1 MTRDDN
7 NNNMIK
13 KYIFKLYKYTQLDWN
28 AMKCLNNK
36 KVLYNKKRMFMM
48 QKKEDYA
55 KNKTTLI
62 QRDNFGIYSYNY
74 WSSYKKN
81 RYSYKEESKIG
92 VNDTFA

>member
-1 MTRDDN
+1 
-7 NNNMIK
+7 
-13 KYIFKLYKYTQLDWN
+13 
-28 AMKCLNNK
+28 MKCLNNK

-74 WSSYKKN
+74 
-81 RYSYKEESKIG
+81 
-92 VNDTFA
+92 